1 MSFCNYSLFM
11 RIFAKYLNLDMLIK
25 LLAYLLGALTFSFIC
40 SILEAVLLSTPIS
53 YISMREE
60 DGYKPATRFKRY
72 KQDNAQ
78 AIAAILSINTI
89 AHTIGA
95 AGVGKEATALWG
107 SEWFG
112 LVSAI
117 MTILILVFTEI
128 IPKTIGT
135 TYWKNLMGFTTFMI
149 RCFIFVMYPLVLLV
163 QLITRIF
170 AKKDDEAAVSR
181 EEVAAMAD
189 VGEDEGVIDEDEN
202 KIIQNVIKL
211 DNIKA
216 YDVMTPRVVA
226 AIASEKMTL
235 KEFYKDPTFSHFS
248 RIPVYQESPEF
259 ITGYILRS
267 EALEDLAEDKF
278 DETLGEIKR
287 DIEFYRD
294 EQSIS
299 EIWESLLKRKEQIA
313 LIIDEYGSFQGI
325 LTLEDII
332 ETIFGLE
339 IIDESDEVSDMQQ
352 YARERWQQR
361 QRRFKE
367 IQLPQD

>member
-1 MSFCNYSLFM
+1 M
-11 RIFAKYLNLDMLIK
+11 IVK

-60 DGYKPATRFKRY
+60 EGYKPASRFKRY

-135 TYWKNLMGFTTFMI
+135 TYWKNMMGFTTVTI
-149 RCFIFVMYPLVLLV
+149 RCFILVMYPLVLLV
-163 QLITRIF
+163 QLITRLF
-170 AKKDDEAAVSR
+170 ARNEEEAAVSR

-211 DNIKA
+211 DNVKA

-235 KEFYKDPTFSHFS
+235 KEFYKDPSFSHFS

-259 ITGYILRS
+259 ITGYVLRS

-367 IQLPQD
+367 IQLPQDE